1 MDEIKKI
8 LAPTDLSPFS
18 AKGLVYAASLA
29 KAVAAQVI
37 VCHVVRTEE
46 FVAHARLLEKNSTA
60 SKVEEQLGHLC
71 ERHSELLHEFV
82 TRYLSPSLQD
92 VVIKEIVEM
101 GEPHD
106 WIVDW
111 AKDNSIDIIVIATHG
126 RSGLS
131 RMMLGSVTEKV
142 LRKAQC
148 PVLAIP
154 CHEQ

>member
-8 LAPTDLSPFS
+8 LAPTDLSAFS
-18 AKGLVYAASLA
+18 AKGLVYAANLA
-29 KAVAAQVI
+29 KSSAAQVI

-46 FVAHARLLEKNSTA
+46 FVAHARLLEKAHS
-60 SKVEEQLGHLC
+60 SKVEEQLSDLRDSH
-71 ERHSELLHEFV
+71 RELLHEFV
-82 TRYLSPSLQD
+82 TRHLSPSMKD

-106 WIVDW
+106 LIVDW
-111 AKDNSIDIIVIATHG
+111 ANDNSIDIIVISTHG
-126 RSGLS
+126 LTGLS
-131 RMMLGSVTEKV
+131 RMILGSVTEKV
-142 LRKAQC
+142 LRKARC

>member
-8 LAPTDLSPFS
+8 LAPTDLSAFS
-18 AKGLVYAASLA
+18 AKGLVYAANLA
-29 KAVAAQVI
+29 KALAAQVI

-46 FVAHARLLEKNSTA
+46 FVAHARLLEKSLTA
-60 SKVEEQLGHLC
+60 FKVEAQLSDLRDSH
-71 ERHSELLHEFV
+71 RELLHEFV
-82 TRYLSPSLQD
+82 TRHLPPSMKD

-106 WIVDW
+106 LIVDW
-111 AKDNSIDIIVIATHG
+111 ANDNSIDIIVISTHG

-131 RMMLGSVTEKV
+131 RMILGSVTEKV
-142 LRKAQC
+142 LRKARC

-154 CHEQ
+154 CHDQ

>member
-8 LAPTDLSPFS
+8 LAPTDLSAFS
-18 AKGLVYAASLA
+18 AKGLVYAANLA
-29 KAVAAQVI
+29 KALAAQVI

-46 FVAHARLLEKNSTA
+46 FVAHARLLEKNLTA
-60 SKVEEQLGHLC
+60 SKVEEQLSDLRDSH
-71 ERHSELLHEFV
+71 RELLHEFV
-82 TRYLSPSLQD
+82 TRHLSPSMKD

-106 WIVDW
+106 LIVDW
-111 AKDNSIDIIVIATHG
+111 ANDNSIDIIVISTHG
-126 RSGLS
+126 RTGLS
-131 RMMLGSVTEKV
+131 RMILGSVTEKV
-142 LRKAQC
+142 LRKARC